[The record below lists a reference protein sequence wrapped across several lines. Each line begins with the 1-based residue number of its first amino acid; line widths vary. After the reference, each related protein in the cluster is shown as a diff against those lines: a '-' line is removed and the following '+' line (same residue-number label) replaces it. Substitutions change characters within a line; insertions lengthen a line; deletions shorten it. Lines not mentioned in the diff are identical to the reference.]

1 MIVQRR
7 SLLLATG
14 LLATPM
20 LARAQDFPARPI
32 RVVVPYA
39 PGGQS
44 DTVMRLL
51 IPRMAEFLGQNIIV
65 ENRSGGGGTIG
76 AGIVANAPADGY
88 TLFFES
94 FAFAVAPLIHRGL
107 PFDYEAAFVP
117 IGQAVALPYV
127 LVTKRDYPA
136 RNVAEFIASVK
147 ARPGFT
153 YGTPGIGTI
162 GHLAGALLELRAG
175 IKMEHVAYR
184 GGAESARDVA
194 AGNIDGAIGTA
205 NSFAPLIQNDRARGI
220 ALTSGER
227 RGSLAHLPTLA
238 ESGFPGFDLTSWN
251 GLFAPSATPAPIR
264 ARLEAAL
271 RHATT
276 DEPTRQRLAASGND
290 VVTESADAFG
300 ERIKKDRE
308 LVRQLIRET
317 GLKIE

>member
-1 MIVQRR
+1 MMQRR
-7 SLLLATG
+7 SLLLAG
-14 LLATPM
+14 AGFLAAP
-20 LARAQDFPARPI
+20 AVSRAQDYPSRPI

-51 IPRMAEFLGQNIIV
+51 IPRMSEFLGQNIIV

-76 AGIVANAPADGY
+76 AGIVAAAPADGY

-94 FAFAVAPLIHRGL
+94 FAYAVAPLLHRGL
-107 PFDYEAAFVP
+107 PFDYENAFVP

-136 RNVAEFIASVK
+136 RDVAEFLAAVK

-162 GHLAGALLELRAG
+162 GHLAGALLEYRAG
-175 IKMEHVAYR
+175 IKLEHVAYR

-205 NSFAPLIQNDRARGI
+205 NSFAPIIQSDRARGI

-227 RGSLAHLPTLA
+227 RGSLSHLPTLA

-251 GLFAPSATPAPIR
+251 GLFAPAATPAPIR

-276 DEPTRQRLAASGND
+276 DEPTRQRLAATGND
-290 VVTESADAFG
+290 AVTETADAFAA
-300 ERIKKDRE
+300 RITKDRAV
-308 LVRQLIRET
+308 VRQLIQQT

>member
-1 MIVQRR
+1 MQRR
-7 SLLLATG
+7 SLLLAG
-14 LLATPM
+14 AGFLAAPM
-20 LARAQDFPARPI
+20 VSRAQDYPSRPI

-51 IPRMAEFLGQNIIV
+51 IPRMSEFLGQNIIV

-76 AGIVANAPADGY
+76 AGIVAAAPADGY

-94 FAFAVAPLIHRGL
+94 FAYAVAPLLHRGL
-107 PFDYEAAFVP
+107 PFDYENAFVP

-136 RNVAEFIASVK
+136 RDVAEFLAAVK

-162 GHLAGALLELRAG
+162 GHLAGALLEYRAG
-175 IKMEHVAYR
+175 IKLEHVAYR

-205 NSFAPLIQNDRARGI
+205 NSFSALIQDNRARGL

-227 RGSLAHLPTLA
+227 RGSLGHLPTLA

-251 GLFAPSATPAPIR
+251 GLFAPAATPAPIR

-276 DEPTRQRLAASGND
+276 DDPTRQRLAATGND
-290 VVTESADAFG
+290 AVTETAEAFAA
-300 ERIKKDRE
+300 RITKDRAV
-308 LVRQLIRET
+308 VRQLIQQT

>member
-1 MIVQRR
+1 MQRR
-7 SLLLATG
+7 SLMLATG
-14 LLATPM
+14 GFLAAPM

-107 PFDYEAAFVP
+107 PFDYEVAFVP
-117 IGQAVALPYV
+117 
-127 LVTKRDYPA
+127 
-136 RNVAEFIASVK
+136 
-147 ARPGFT
+147 
-153 YGTPGIGTI
+153 I
-162 GHLAGALLELRAG
+162 GHLAGALLEMRAG

-205 NSFAPLIQNDRARGI
+205 NSFAPIIQNDRARGI

-251 GLFAPSATPAPIR
+251 GLFAPAATPAPIR

-290 VVTESADAFG
+290 VVTESAAAFG
-300 ERIKKDRE
+300 ERIRKDRD

>member
-1 MIVQRR
+1 MQRR
-7 SLLLATG
+7 SLLLAG
-14 LLATPM
+14 AGFLAAPM
-20 LARAQDFPARPI
+20 VSRAQDYPSRPI

-51 IPRMAEFLGQNIIV
+51 IPRMSEFLGQNIIV

-76 AGIVANAPADGY
+76 AGIVAAAPADGY

-94 FAFAVAPLIHRGL
+94 FAYAVAPLLHRGL
-107 PFDYEAAFVP
+107 PFDYENAFVP

-136 RNVAEFIASVK
+136 RDVAEFLAAVK

-162 GHLAGALLELRAG
+162 GHLAGALLEYRAG
-175 IKMEHVAYR
+175 IKLEHVAYR

-205 NSFAPLIQNDRARGI
+205 NSFAPIIQSDRARGI

-251 GLFAPSATPAPIR
+251 GLFAPAATPAPIR

-276 DEPTRQRLAASGND
+276 DEPTRQRLAATGND
-290 VVTESADAFG
+290 AVTETADAFAA
-300 ERIKKDRE
+300 RITKDRAV
-308 LVRQLIRET
+308 VRQLIQQT

>member
-1 MIVQRR
+1 MQRR
-7 SLLLATG
+7 SLLLAG
-14 LLATPM
+14 AGFLAAPM
-20 LARAQDFPARPI
+20 VSRAQDYPSRPI

-51 IPRMAEFLGQNIIV
+51 IPRMSEFLGQNIIV

-76 AGIVANAPADGY
+76 AGIVAAAPADGY

-94 FAFAVAPLIHRGL
+94 FAYAVAPLLHRGL
-107 PFDYEAAFVP
+107 PFDYENAFVP

-136 RNVAEFIASVK
+136 RDVAEFLAAVK

-162 GHLAGALLELRAG
+162 GHLAGALLEYRAG
-175 IKMEHVAYR
+175 IKLEHVAYR

-205 NSFAPLIQNDRARGI
+205 NSFSALIQDNRARGL

-227 RGSLAHLPTLA
+227 RGSLGHLPTLA

-251 GLFAPSATPAPIR
+251 GLFAPAATPAPIR

-276 DEPTRQRLAASGND
+276 DEPTRQRLAATGND
-290 VVTESADAFG
+290 AVTETADAFAA
-300 ERIKKDRE
+300 RITKDRAV
-308 LVRQLIRET
+308 VRQLIQQT

>member
-1 MIVQRR
+1 MQRR
-7 SLLLATG
+7 SLLLAG
-14 LLATPM
+14 AGFLAAP
-20 LARAQDFPARPI
+20 AVSRAQDYPSRPI

-51 IPRMAEFLGQNIIV
+51 IPRMSEFLGQNIIV

-76 AGIVANAPADGY
+76 AGIVAAAPADGY

-94 FAFAVAPLIHRGL
+94 FAYAVAPLLHRGL
-107 PFDYEAAFVP
+107 PFDYENAFVP

-136 RNVAEFIASVK
+136 RDVAEFLAAVK

-162 GHLAGALLELRAG
+162 GHLAGALLEYRAG
-175 IKMEHVAYR
+175 IKLEHVAYR

-205 NSFAPLIQNDRARGI
+205 NSFAPIIQSDRARGI

-227 RGSLAHLPTLA
+227 RGSLSHLPTLA

-251 GLFAPSATPAPIR
+251 GLFAPAATPAPIR

-276 DEPTRQRLAASGND
+276 DEPTRQRLAATGND
-290 VVTESADAFG
+290 AVTETADAFAA
-300 ERIKKDRE
+300 RITKDRAV
-308 LVRQLIRET
+308 VRQLIQQT

>member
-1 MIVQRR
+1 MQRR
-7 SLLLATG
+7 SLMLSASALLA
-14 LLATPM
+14 APVI
-20 LARAQDFPARPI
+20 ARAQDFPVRPI

-51 IPRMAEFLGQNIIV
+51 IPRMSEFLGQNIIV

-107 PFDYEAAFVP
+107 PFDYETAFVP

-136 RNVAEFIASVK
+136 RNVAEFIAAVK
-147 ARPGFT
+147 AKPGFT

-205 NSFAPLIQNDRARGI
+205 NSFAPII
-220 ALTSGER
+220 
-227 RGSLAHLPTLA
+227 
-238 ESGFPGFDLTSWN
+238 
-251 GLFAPSATPAPIR
+251 
-264 ARLEAAL
+264 
-271 RHATT
+271 
-276 DEPTRQRLAASGND
+276 
-290 VVTESADAFG
+290 
-300 ERIKKDRE
+300 
-308 LVRQLIRET
+308 
-317 GLKIE
+317 

>member
-1 MIVQRR
+1 MQRR
-7 SLLLATG
+7 SLLLAG
-14 LLATPM
+14 AGFLAAPM
-20 LARAQDFPARPI
+20 VSRAQDYPSRPI

-51 IPRMAEFLGQNIIV
+51 IPRMSEFLGQNIIV

-76 AGIVANAPADGY
+76 AGIVAAAPADGY

-94 FAFAVAPLIHRGL
+94 FAYAVAPLLHRGL
-107 PFDYEAAFVP
+107 PFDYENAFVP

-136 RNVAEFIASVK
+136 RDVAEFLAAVK

-162 GHLAGALLELRAG
+162 GHLAGALLEYRAG
-175 IKMEHVAYR
+175 IKLEHVAYR

-205 NSFAPLIQNDRARGI
+205 NSFAPIIQSDRARGI

-227 RGSLAHLPTLA
+227 RGSLTHLPTLA

-251 GLFAPSATPAPIR
+251 GLFAPAATPAPIR

-271 RHATT
+271 RHATP
-276 DEPTRQRLAASGND
+276 DEPTRQRLAATGND
-290 VVTESADAFG
+290 AVTETADAFAA
-300 ERIKKDRE
+300 RITKDRAV
-308 LVRQLIRET
+308 VRQLIQQT

>member
-1 MIVQRR
+1 MQRR
-7 SLLLATG
+7 SLLLAG
-14 LLATPM
+14 AGFLAAPM
-20 LARAQDFPARPI
+20 VSRAQDYPSRPI

-51 IPRMAEFLGQNIIV
+51 IPRMSEFLGQNIIV

-76 AGIVANAPADGY
+76 AGIVAAAPADGY

-94 FAFAVAPLIHRGL
+94 FAYAVAPLLHRGL
-107 PFDYEAAFVP
+107 PFDYENAFVP

-136 RNVAEFIASVK
+136 RDVAEFLAAVK

-162 GHLAGALLELRAG
+162 GHLAGALLEYRAG
-175 IKMEHVAYR
+175 IKLEHVAYR

-205 NSFAPLIQNDRARGI
+205 NSFSALIQDNRARGL

-227 RGSLAHLPTLA
+227 RGSLGHLPTLA

-251 GLFAPSATPAPIR
+251 GLFAPAATPAPIR

-276 DEPTRQRLAASGND
+276 DEPTRQRLAATGND
-290 VVTESADAFG
+290 AVTETAEAFAA
-300 ERIKKDRE
+300 RITKDRAV
-308 LVRQLIRET
+308 VRQLIQQT

>member
-1 MIVQRR
+1 MQRR
-7 SLLLATG
+7 SLLLAG
-14 LLATPM
+14 AGFLAAP
-20 LARAQDFPARPI
+20 AVSRAQDYPSRPI

-51 IPRMAEFLGQNIIV
+51 IPRMSEFLGQNIIV

-76 AGIVANAPADGY
+76 AGIVAAAPADGY

-94 FAFAVAPLIHRGL
+94 FAYAVAPLLHRGL
-107 PFDYEAAFVP
+107 PFDYENAFVP

-136 RNVAEFIASVK
+136 RDVAEFLAAVK

-162 GHLAGALLELRAG
+162 GHLAGALLEYRAG
-175 IKMEHVAYR
+175 IKLEHVAYR

-205 NSFAPLIQNDRARGI
+205 NSFAPIIQSDRARGI

-251 GLFAPSATPAPIR
+251 GLFAPAATPAPIR

-276 DEPTRQRLAASGND
+276 DEPTRQRLAATGND
-290 VVTESADAFG
+290 AVTETADAFAA
-300 ERIKKDRE
+300 RITKDRAV
-308 LVRQLIRET
+308 VRQLIQQT

>member
-1 MIVQRR
+1 MQRR
-7 SLLLATG
+7 SLLLAG
-14 LLATPM
+14 AGFLAAPM
-20 LARAQDFPARPI
+20 VSRAQDYPSRPI

-51 IPRMAEFLGQNIIV
+51 IPRMSEFLGQNIIV

-76 AGIVANAPADGY
+76 AGIVAAAPADGY

-94 FAFAVAPLIHRGL
+94 FAYAVAPLLHRGL
-107 PFDYEAAFVP
+107 PFDYENAFVP

-136 RNVAEFIASVK
+136 RDVAEFLAAVK

-162 GHLAGALLELRAG
+162 GHLAGALLEYRAG
-175 IKMEHVAYR
+175 IKLEHVAYR

-205 NSFAPLIQNDRARGI
+205 NSFSALIQDNRARGL

-227 RGSLAHLPTLA
+227 RGSLSHLPTLA
-238 ESGFPGFDLTSWN
+238 ESGFPGFDLTS
-251 GLFAPSATPAPIR
+251 
-264 ARLEAAL
+264 
-271 RHATT
+271 
-276 DEPTRQRLAASGND
+276 
-290 VVTESADAFG
+290 
-300 ERIKKDRE
+300 
-308 LVRQLIRET
+308 
-317 GLKIE
+317 